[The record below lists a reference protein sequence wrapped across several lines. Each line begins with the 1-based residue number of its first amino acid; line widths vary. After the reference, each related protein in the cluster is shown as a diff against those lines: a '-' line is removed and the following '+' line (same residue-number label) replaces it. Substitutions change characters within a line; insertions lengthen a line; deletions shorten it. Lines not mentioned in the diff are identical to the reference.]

1 MGVHMKE
8 ATKPSRG
15 GRPSKREFILKQA
28 ELLVQEQGAS
38 QLTFDALTEKTGIS
52 KGGLLYHFASK
63 EALIVAMLERYITM
77 REERTEELLA
87 AGIDGPN
94 AELKA
99 IILGELNVPTS
110 MLAVDSAIIAAAANN
125 PSLLEPVRHKF
136 EELWTILNASTSGGA
151 RAQAVWKAAVGDR
164 LLRQFGLLDCESKEQ
179 REAFT
184 AEMMAL
190 LEAPDAGENNTD
202 SVFG

>member
-1 MGVHMKE
+1 MTD
-8 ATKPSRG
+8 ATKASRG
-15 GRPSKREFILKQA
+15 GRPSKREFILQQA

-38 QLTFDALTEKTGIS
+38 HLTFDALTEKTGIS

-63 EALIVAMLERYITM
+63 EALIVAMLERYIGM
-77 REERTEELLA
+77 REARTEELLEQ
-87 AGIDGPN
+87 GIEGPN
-94 AELKA
+94 AEIKA

-125 PSLLEPVRHKF
+125 PSLLHPVQHKF
-136 EELWTILNASTSGGA
+136 EELWTILNASSSGGA

-164 LLRQFGLLDCESKEQ
+164 LLRQFGLLDCETKEQ

-190 LEAPDAGENNTD
+190 LEAPEDNNGNSG

>member
-1 MGVHMKE
+1 MTAVKK
-8 ATKPSRG
+8 TNRG
-15 GRPSKREFILKQA
+15 GRPSKRDYILKQA

-38 QLTFDALTEKTGIS
+38 NLTFDSLTEKTGIS

-63 EALIVAMLERYITM
+63 EALIVAMLERYIGM
-77 REERTEELLA
+77 REARTEELINE
-87 AGIDGPN
+87 GISGPN
-94 AELKA
+94 AEIKA
-99 IILGELNVPTS
+99 VILGELNVPQS

-125 PSLLEPVRHKF
+125 PALLEPVKHKF
-136 EELWTILNASTSGGA
+136 EELWATLNASESGGA

-164 LLRQFGLLDCESKEQ
+164 LLRQFGLLDSESPEQ
-179 REAFT
+179 REAFI

-190 LEAPDAGENNTD
+190 LDAPDLTKDNSD

>member
-1 MGVHMKE
+1 MTD
-8 ATKPSRG
+8 ATKTSRG
-15 GRPSKREFILKQA
+15 GRPSKREFILQQA

-38 QLTFDALTEKTGIS
+38 HLTFDALTEKTGIS

-63 EALIVAMLERYITM
+63 EALIVAMLERYIGM
-77 REERTEELLA
+77 REARTEELLEQ
-87 AGIDGPN
+87 GIEGPN
-94 AELKA
+94 AEIKA

-125 PSLLEPVRHKF
+125 PSLLHPVRHKF
-136 EELWTILNASTSGGA
+136 EELWTILNASSSGGA
-151 RAQAVWKAAVGDR
+151 RAQTVWKAAVGDR

-190 LEAPDAGENNTD
+190 LEAPEDNNGNSG